1 MTQAQVVTKGS
12 FRPEDEG
19 PIREAGFELRS
30 ARKNQATNGPAN
42 SRGRAGS
49 RGGSGAKALRHGHS
63 HRVAEGGW

>member
-30 ARKNQATNGPAN
+30 ACKNQATNGPAN